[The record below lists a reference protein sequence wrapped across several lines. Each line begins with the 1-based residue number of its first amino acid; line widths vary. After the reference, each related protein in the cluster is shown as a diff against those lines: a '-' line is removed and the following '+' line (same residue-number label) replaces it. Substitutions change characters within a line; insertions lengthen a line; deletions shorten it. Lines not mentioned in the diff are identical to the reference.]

1 MIKMYNNHK
10 GGTDQFDQSLL
21 KYGIRIRSKKWYWS
35 IFAWVLN
42 ASLVTSWRF
51 YRDMK
56 NSNLSL
62 LSYSREVVTALLLQF
77 GAPSKKAGKTNRFI
91 ATDLLDNM
99 LLQLF
104 RTSKSISLVD
114 KPNKPI

>member
-42 ASLVTSWRF
+42 ASLVTSWHF

-91 ATDLLDNM
+91 AYLASTKKNFILRFVFKE
-99 LLQLF
+99 QF
-104 RTSKSISLVD
+104 K
-114 KPNKPI
+114 KCA